1 MRKSLIVEAVLASV
15 LLCLFPVVS
24 LAAPKPAHGDHAE
37 HSHAGKDDHRPAPA
51 KPGDVRN
58 HGKGEPTNKD
68 VKADHDHDEKG
79 LEDHGDLAMSPAQV
93 EAARIEVGAASSG
106 AIAQKLAAPGL
117 VMVDQDRLARV
128 PAKVAGS
135 VAQLRKKLGD
145 RVEKGEIVA
154 ILDSREVADAKSEF
168 LSASVAFDLQKTLFD
183 RTQILWDKKIATE
196 QAWLQARATY
206 VATELR
212 VGLARQKLV
221 SLGFD
226 AQTIAALKPGAS
238 PDLRQYPVQSPIAGR
253 VIERKVDIGAAVGAN
268 NDPSELY
275 TVADLSSLWVDLSV
289 PMADLDKV
297 REGQAVA
304 ISAPGGRE
312 ARGRIVFIGPVLN
325 QETRAARV
333 LASLPNP
340 DLAWRP
346 GAYVAARIDLTPGP
360 AAVLVPRGAIQTI
373 EGKPAVFVRTDRGFE
388 RRSVRLGK
396 ADGDRVEVVDGLAEG
411 EKIAATNTFLLKA
424 ELGKSAT
431 SHDH

>member
-1 MRKSLIVEAVLASV
+1 MASAF
-15 LLCLFPVVS
+15 LCLSPS
-24 LAAPKPAHGDHAE
+24 PLLAAPKS
-37 HSHAGKDDHRPAPA
+37 SHADHSGHGAGADHKHAPSRPADIRDPRKNEPA
-51 KPGDVRN
+51 GN
-58 HGKGEPTNKD
+58 EA
-68 VKADHDHDEKG
+68 KADHDHDEK
-79 LEDHGDLAMSPAQV
+79 DHEEAGDVAMSPAQV
-93 EAARIEVGAASSG
+93 EAARIDIGAASSG
-106 AIAQKLAAPGL
+106 ELAQKLAAPGV
-117 VMVDQDRLARV
+117 VMVDQDRVARI

-135 VAQLRKKLGD
+135 VTQLRKKLGD
-145 RVEKGEIVA
+145 SVEKGEIVA
-154 ILDSREVADAKSEF
+154 ILNSREVADAKSEI

-206 VATELR
+206 VAAELR
-212 VGLARQKLV
+212 FTLARQKLV

-226 AQTIAALKPGAS
+226 SRTIAALKPGEAT
-238 PDLRQYPVQSPIAGR
+238 DLRQYPVQSPMAGR
-253 VIERKVDIGAAVGAN
+253 VIERKVDVGAAVGAN

-297 REGQAVA
+297 REGQTVT
-304 ISAPGGRE
+304 ITAPGGRE

-333 LASLPNP
+333 LASIPNP

-346 GAYVAARIDLTPGP
+346 GAYVAAKIDLTPGS
-360 AAVLVPRGAIQTI
+360 AAVLVPRSAIQTI
-373 EGKPAVFVRTDRGFE
+373 EGKPAVFVRTEKGFE
-388 RRSVRLGK
+388 RRSVKLGK
-396 ADGDRVEVVDGLAEG
+396 ADGERVEVVDGLTHG

-424 ELGKSAT
+424 ELGKSEA